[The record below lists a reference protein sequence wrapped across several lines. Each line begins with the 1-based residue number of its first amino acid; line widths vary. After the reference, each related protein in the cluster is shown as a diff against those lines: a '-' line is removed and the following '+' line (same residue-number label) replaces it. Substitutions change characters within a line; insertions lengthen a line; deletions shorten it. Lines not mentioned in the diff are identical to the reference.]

1 MMAGRTDLIYI
12 YLIYLTNKRCFWVGW
27 LGAKLVGCVG
37 KHMQRRETLAKT
49 WSRVALLPLFVLE
62 CLLPF
67 TSTYFLVLFLLQ
79 IPHPDPVR
87 GHMDAVGLGRE
98 NTNE

>member
-67 TSTYFLVLFLLQ
+67 NIYIFFGFVSITNTPSGSCSWTYGCRW
-79 IPHPDPVR
+79 VR
-87 GHMDAVGLGRE
+87 EGKYE
-98 NTNE
+98 